1 LPVSLLQEETS
12 LVAQAFLP
20 VVGQAFLPV
29 FDSAAA
35 PEPVILP
42 MRLRLTIHSSPH
54 PLRDRLWLGGIGVL
68 LFLATMIVGSHLAGP
83 RASLIAAPMGEDLI
97 PSYMAGV
104 FVREHRPDKLMD
116 FAEAK
121 RFQADL
127 RQKEGLV
134 RHGRTGPWLNPPF
147 YAWLFVPLA
156 GMSYHPALHVWMGL
170 NGLLLAG
177 SIVLLC
183 RILLADDE
191 HRPDWR
197 VWGLVPLLVVIS
209 MPCLQTLASQQNT
222 FWSLAILCGAV
233 VLWRAG
239 RAFTAGAVAG
249 LLLFKPQLAA
259 VVAVAMACS
268 LGRRAVLGWLATGA
282 ALLVITV
289 TTLPGTLGDYLHR
302 LPENLPWLQPGITYH
317 WERQATFQ
325 GFWRMLLQGPVSG
338 PAPLAVRL
346 IWPTCAALVAGPLGL
361 VLGRT
366 WRGRIAAASP
376 DRLIA
381 ATVAAM
387 PLVMPYYMDY
397 DLLLLSVAAVL
408 FAADVRRGGG
418 AMTRLDR
425 WIVAGWMLLFPWLYL
440 NPFVAFDTRVSLTV
454 PLLAT
459 LSGLLIVWAGR
470 ASAVGSN
477 VPRAEPAA
485 LLEMAA

>member
-1 LPVSLLQEETS
+1 MLP
-12 LVAQAFLP
+12 
-20 VVGQAFLPV
+20 
-29 FDSAAA
+29 
-35 PEPVILP
+35 
-42 MRLRLTIHSSPH
+42 RLTIQTSSQA
-54 PLRDRLWLGGIGVL
+54 LRDRLWLGGVGVL
-68 LFLATMIVGSHLAGP
+68 LFLLTMIVGSHLAGP

-97 PSYMAGV
+97 PSYMAGA
-104 FVREHRPDKLMD
+104 FVREGRPDKLMD

-121 RFQADL
+121 RFQAEL
-127 RQKEGLV
+127 RQREGLV

-147 YAWLFVPLA
+147 FAWLFAPLA
-156 GMSYHPALHVWMGL
+156 GMSYRAALHVWIGVNL
-170 NGLLLAG
+170 LLLAG
-177 SIVLLC
+177 SIFLLC
-183 RILLADDE
+183 RILLADHE

-233 VLWRAG
+233 VLWRAD
-239 RAFTAGAVAG
+239 RAFVAGAVAG

-268 LGRRAVLGWLATGA
+268 LGPRAVLGWLATGA
-282 ALLVITV
+282 ALLVITA
-289 TTLPGTLGDYLHR
+289 TTLPGALGDYLHR

-346 IWPTCAALVAGPLGL
+346 LWPACAAAVAGPLGP
-361 VLGRT
+361 VLWRA
-366 WRGRIAAASP
+366 WRGRTAGASP

-397 DLLLLSVAAVL
+397 DLLLLSVAAAL
-408 FAADVRRGGG
+408 FTADVRRAGTPM
-418 AMTRLDR
+418 ARLDR
-425 WIVAGWMLLFPWLYL
+425 CITGGWVLLFAWLYL
-440 NPFVAFDTRVSLTV
+440 NPFVAFDTHVSLTV
-454 PLLAT
+454 PLLAM
-459 LSGLLIVWAGR
+459 LSGLLSVRAGR
-470 ASAVGSN
+470 ANAVESN
-477 VPRAEPAA
+477 VPQADPAPPLA
-485 LLEMAA
+485 MAA